1 MAWQSGSGEP
11 STEQNP
17 APVLQAHGLRKR
29 YRKGK
34 GWLEALRG
42 VSLRLYPGEI
52 LTLLGPNGAGKTTT
66 VKILAGLV
74 EPDEGRVEGPAEGTQ
89 SWLGAV
95 LEGSRNLYWRL
106 SALENLI
113 YFGTLRGLS
122 PKEARERG
130 WELLQ
135 AVGLQ
140 DKAHQTVG
148 TLSRGQQQRTALA
161 AALVHD
167 PPVLFLDEP
176 TLGVDLEAQEAIRA
190 WLLRLK
196 EGGKAILLTT
206 HQLELAEA
214 LADRVGI
221 LLEGE
226 MALEGRTR
234 EVLQG
239 SPRAVYRIE
248 LGGPLGEEDPYLD
261 RLRTLGAEVE
271 VKGKVVR
278 VVGEE
283 ALWEALRALD
293 PLPLERVER
302 ESLSLAGL
310 FWRVLSERR
319 KPCSG

>member
-1 MAWQSGSGEP
+1 MNP
-11 STEQNP
+11 SIQPPNP
-17 APVLQAHGLRKR
+17 LLQAHHLRKR
-29 YRKGK
+29 YPKGR
-34 GWLEALRG
+34 GWLEALKG
-42 VSLRLYPGEI
+42 VSLGLYPGEI

-74 EPDEGRVEGPAEGTQ
+74 EPDEGRVEVRTDGPRT
-89 SWLGAV
+89 WLGAV

-122 PKEARERG
+122 PKEARRRG
-130 WELLQ
+130 LELLQ

-140 DKAHQTVG
+140 DKAHQAVG

-196 EGGKAILLTT
+196 EEGKAILLTT

-214 LADRVGI
+214 LADRVTI
-221 LLEGE
+221 LLEGQV
-226 MALEGRTR
+226 ALEGRTR
-234 EVLQG
+234 EVLAG
-239 SPRAVYRIE
+239 SPRAVYRVE
-248 LGGPLGEEDPYLD
+248 LGLPLEEGDSRRT
-261 RLRTLGAEVE
+261 RLPALGVEVE
-271 VKGKVVR
+271 GKVVR

-283 ALWEALRALD
+283 TLWEALRILD

-310 FWRVLSERR
+310 FWRVLRERR
-319 KPCSG
+319 KPCSGSST

>member
-1 MAWQSGSGEP
+1 MNPNDPNA
-11 STEQNP
+11 EQNP

-74 EPDEGRVEGPAEGTQ
+74 EPDEGRVERPAEGTQ

-113 YFGTLRGLS
+113 YFGTLRGLH

-196 EGGKAILLTT
+196 EEGKAILLTT

-214 LADRVGI
+214 LADRVGL

-248 LGGPLGEEDPYLD
+248 LGRPLGEEDPRMV

-271 VKGKVVR
+271 AEGKVVR

-310 FWRVLSERR
+310 FWRVLRERR
-319 KPCSG
+319 KACSG

>member
-1 MAWQSGSGEP
+1 MNP
-11 STEQNP
+11 SAQNP
-17 APVLQAHGLRKR
+17 NPPRAILQAHDLRKR
-29 YRKGK
+29 YPKGK
-34 GWLEALRG
+34 GWLEALQG
-42 VSLRLYPGEI
+42 VSLGLYPGEI

-74 EPDEGRVEGPAEGTQ
+74 EPDGGRVEVQAEGKRT
-89 SWLGAV
+89 WMGAV

-113 YFGTLRGLS
+113 YFGTLRGLT
-122 PKEARERG
+122 PKEARRWG
-130 WELLQ
+130 LELLE
-135 AVGLQ
+135 VMGLL

-148 TLSRGQQQRTALA
+148 ALSRGQQQRAALA

-196 EGGKAILLTT
+196 EEGKAILLTT
-206 HQLELAEA
+206 HQLDLAEA
-214 LADRVGI
+214 LADRVAI
-221 LLEGE
+221 LLEGKV
-226 MALEGRTR
+226 ALEGRTQ

-248 LGGPLGEEDPYLD
+248 LGLPLEEGDSHRA
-261 RLRTLGAEVE
+261 RLQALEVE
-271 VKGKVVR
+271 VEGKVVR

-283 ALWEALRALD
+283 TLWEVLRILD

-310 FWRVLSERR
+310 FWRVLRERR
-319 KPCSG
+319 RPCTGSST

>member
-1 MAWQSGSGEP
+1 MKPNIQTPDP
-11 STEQNP
+11 SR
-17 APVLQAHGLRKR
+17 AILQAHDLHKR
-29 YRKGK
+29 YPKGK
-34 GWLEALRG
+34 GWLEALKG
-42 VSLRLYPGEI
+42 VSLGLYPREI
-52 LTLLGPNGAGKTTT
+52 LTLLGPNGAGKTTA

-74 EPDEGRVEGPAEGTQ
+74 EPDGGRVEVQVEGKRT
-89 SWLGAV
+89 WMGAV

-113 YFGTLRGLS
+113 YFGTLRGLN
-122 PKEARERG
+122 PKEARRRG
-130 WELLQ
+130 LELLET
-135 AVGLQ
+135 VGLEG
-140 DKAHQTVG
+140 KAHQTVG

-196 EGGKAILLTT
+196 EEGKAILLTT
-206 HQLELAEA
+206 HQLDLAEA
-214 LADRVGI
+214 VADRVAI

-226 MALEGRTR
+226 VALEGRTQ
-234 EVLQG
+234 EVLKG

-248 LGGPLGEEDPYLD
+248 LGLTLGIGDS
-261 RLRTLGAEVE
+261 RLAQLQALGAEVE
-271 VKGKVVR
+271 GKVVR

-283 ALWEALRALD
+283 TLWEVLRILD
-293 PLPLERVER
+293 PLPLERVEQ

-310 FWRVLSERR
+310 FWRVLRERR
-319 KPCSG
+319 RQCFG

>member
-1 MAWQSGSGEP
+1 ML
-11 STEQNP
+11 
-17 APVLQAHGLRKR
+17 VHGLRKR
-29 YRKGK
+29 YPKGK
-34 GWLEALRG
+34 GWIEALKG
-42 VSLRLYPGEI
+42 VSLELFRGEI
-52 LTLLGPNGAGKTTT
+52 LFVLGPNGAGKTTL

-74 EPDEGRVEGPAEGTQ
+74 EPDGGRVEARVGVDGRPT
-89 SWLGAV
+89 WLGVV

-113 YFGTLRGLS
+113 YFGTLRGLT
-122 PKEARERG
+122 PKEAKRRG
-130 WELLQ
+130 LELLET
-135 AVGLQ
+135 VGIP

-176 TLGVDLEAQEAIRA
+176 TLGVDLEAQEAIRSL
-190 WLLRLK
+190 LLRLK
-196 EGGKAILLTT
+196 DEGKAILLTT

-214 LADRVGI
+214 VADRVVI

-226 MALEGRTR
+226 VALEGRTQ

-239 SPRAVYRIE
+239 SPRAQYRVE
-248 LGGPLGEEDPYLD
+248 LRAPLEEAS
-261 RLRTLGAEVE
+261 RLAQLQTLGAEVE
-271 VKGKVVR
+271 GKVVR
-278 VVGEE
+278 VVGEKT
-283 ALWEALRALD
+283 LWEVLRILD

-310 FWRVLSERR
+310 FWRVLKERR
-319 KPCSG
+319 RP

>member
-1 MAWQSGSGEP
+1 MNP
-11 STEQNP
+11 STQPPNP
-17 APVLQAHGLRKR
+17 LLQAHRLRKR
-29 YRKGK
+29 YPKGK
-34 GWLEALRG
+34 GWLEALKG
-42 VSLRLYPGEI
+42 VSLALYPGEI
-52 LTLLGPNGAGKTTT
+52 LTLLGPNGAGKTTS

-74 EPDEGRVEGPAEGTQ
+74 EPDEGRVEVQVDGPGT
-89 SWLGAV
+89 WLGAV

-122 PKEARERG
+122 PKEARRRG
-130 WELLQ
+130 SELLQ

-140 DKAHQTVG
+140 DKAHQAVG
-148 TLSRGQQQRTALA
+148 SLSRGQQQRTALA

-196 EGGKAILLTT
+196 EAGKAILLTT

-214 LADRVGI
+214 LADRVTI

-226 MALEGRTR
+226 VALEGRTR
-234 EVLQG
+234 EVLAG
-239 SPRAVYRIE
+239 SPRAVYRVE
-248 LGGPLGEEDPYLD
+248 LGLPLEEGDSRRT
-261 RLRTLGAEVE
+261 RLQALEVE
-271 VKGKVVR
+271 VEGKVVR

-283 ALWEALRALD
+283 TLWEALRILD

-310 FWRVLSERR
+310 FWRVLRERR
-319 KPCSG
+319 KPCSGSST

>member
-1 MAWQSGSGEP
+1 MLPRE
-11 STEQNP
+11 
-17 APVLQAHGLRKR
+17 LQVNASPQAILAHGLRKR
-29 YRKGK
+29 YPKGK
-34 GWLEALRG
+34 GWLEALKG
-42 VSLRLYPGEI
+42 VSLELFRGEI
-52 LTLLGPNGAGKTTT
+52 LFVLGPNGAGKTTL

-74 EPDEGRVEGPAEGTQ
+74 EPDGGRVEVRVDGRPT
-89 SWLGAV
+89 WLGVV

-113 YFGTLRGLS
+113 YFGTLRGLT
-122 PKEARERG
+122 PKEAKRRG
-130 WELLQ
+130 LELLET
-135 AVGLQ
+135 VGIP

-196 EGGKAILLTT
+196 EEGKAILLTT

-214 LADRVGI
+214 VADRVVI
-221 LLEGE
+221 LLEGAV
-226 MALEGRTR
+226 ALEGRTQ

-239 SPRAVYRIE
+239 SPKAQYRVELRA
-248 LGGPLGEEDPYLD
+248 PLEEAS
-261 RLRTLGAEVE
+261 RLVQLQTLGAEAE
-271 VKGKVVR
+271 GKVVR
-278 VVGEE
+278 VVGEKT
-283 ALWEALRALD
+283 LWEVLRILD

-310 FWRVLSERR
+310 FWRVLKERR
-319 KPCSG
+319 RP

>member
-1 MAWQSGSGEP
+1 MKPNIQTPDP
-11 STEQNP
+11 SR
-17 APVLQAHGLRKR
+17 AILQAHDLRKR
-29 YRKGK
+29 YPKGK
-34 GWLEALRG
+34 GWLEALKG
-42 VSLRLYPGEI
+42 VSLGLYPREI
-52 LTLLGPNGAGKTTT
+52 LTLLGPNGAGKTTA

-74 EPDEGRVEGPAEGTQ
+74 EPDGGRVEVQAEGKRT
-89 SWLGAV
+89 WMGAV

-113 YFGTLRGLS
+113 YFGTLRGLT
-122 PKEARERG
+122 PKEARRRG
-130 WELLQ
+130 LELLET
-135 AVGLQ
+135 VGLEG
-140 DKAHQTVG
+140 KAHQTVG
-148 TLSRGQQQRTALA
+148 TLSRGQQQRAALA

-196 EGGKAILLTT
+196 EEGKAILLTT
-206 HQLELAEA
+206 HQLDLAEA
-214 LADRVGI
+214 VADRVAI

-226 MALEGRTR
+226 VALEGRTQ
-234 EVLQG
+234 EVLKG

-248 LGGPLGEEDPYLD
+248 LGLTLEVGDS
-261 RLRTLGAEVE
+261 RLAQLQALGAEVE
-271 VKGKVVR
+271 GKVVR

-283 ALWEALRALD
+283 TLWEVLRILD

-310 FWRVLSERR
+310 FWRVLRERR
-319 KPCSG
+319 RPCTGSST